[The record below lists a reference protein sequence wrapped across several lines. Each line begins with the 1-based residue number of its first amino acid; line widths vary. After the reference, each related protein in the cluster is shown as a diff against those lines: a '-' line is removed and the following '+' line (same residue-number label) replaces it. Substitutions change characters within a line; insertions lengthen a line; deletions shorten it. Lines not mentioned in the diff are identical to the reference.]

1 MTERS
6 AVVFIHDLWLH
17 ASSWD
22 RWVELITAR
31 GYTAIAPGW
40 PGDEPTAE
48 GTRASPGA
56 LADQGIHDVMEHYA
70 RIAGGLG
77 GRPVLIG
84 HGLGGLLAQVLAGE
98 IHAAGAVTI
107 ESVPVSAMLAVLPRA
122 AGRGTVALGR
132 GEFRVMF
139 GSAVSRQES
148 DRLYDR
154 WAIPAPRRVLREALE
169 PGGLPPRS
177 GTYAA
182 NSVRARMLLMMSGAS
197 RRRAAGHPASP
208 WIHPV
213 TAVDDVAE
221 FPDRGPALVIDR
233 GWRSVAESCLSWMDA
248 HEL

>member
-6 AVVFIHDLWLH
+6 PVVFIHDLWLH

-22 RWVELITAR
+22 RWVDLITAHE
-31 GYTAIAPGW
+31 YTAIAPGW
-40 PGDEPTAE
+40 PGDEPTAQR
-48 GTRASPGA
+48 TRERPGA
-56 LADQGIHDVMEHYA
+56 LADKGIHDVVQHYA
-70 RIAGGLG
+70 LIASGLG

-132 GEFRVMF
+132 EEFRVVF

-148 DRLYDR
+148 DRLYER
-154 WAIPAPRRVLREALE
+154 WAIPAPRHVLREAVE
-169 PGGLPPRS
+169 PGGLAPRS
-177 GTYAA
+177 GGYAV
-182 NSVRARMLLMMSGAS
+182 NSDRARVLLMMGGAS
-197 RRRAAGHPASP
+197 RRRPAAASAAG
-208 WIHPV
+208 IHPI
-213 TAVDDVAE
+213 TAVDDAVE
-221 FPDRGPALVIDR
+221 FPDRGPSLVIDG